1 MNQEF
6 DHERIRRMIQERME
20 QGEWP
25 NGTYKPKAERLPPVN
40 LDAAMHGGLRLLAF
54 ALFRQAV
61 VETIVDQR
69 ETAQGI
75 PTGDGSRA
83 TSWEELE
90 RVLGKE
96 TVDRMRAGA

>member
-1 MNQEF
+1 MNQ
-6 DHERIRRMIQERME
+6 DPNKR
-20 QGEWP
+20 P
-25 NGTYKPKAERLPPVN
+25 NGTYKPRAERIPPIN
-40 LDAAMHGGLRLLAF
+40 LDSAVHGGLRILAF

-61 VETIVDQR
+61 VEALVDQR

-96 TVDRMRAGA
+96 TVDKMMAGA

>member
-1 MNQEF
+1 MNQ
-6 DHERIRRMIQERME
+6 DPNKR
-20 QGEWP
+20 P
-25 NGTYKPKAERLPPVN
+25 NGTYKPKAERLPPQHFNCRSSLPPVN
-40 LDAAMHGGLRLLAF
+40 LDAAIHGGLRLLAF
-54 ALFRQAV
+54 ALFRQAI
-61 VETIVDQR
+61 VEAIVDQR

-96 TVDRMRAGA
+96 TVDRMRAGT

>member
-1 MNQEF
+1 MNQ
-6 DHERIRRMIQERME
+6 DPNKR
-20 QGEWP
+20 P

-40 LDAAMHGGLRLLAF
+40 LDAAIHGGLRLLAF
-54 ALFRQAV
+54 ALFRQAI
-61 VETIVDQR
+61 VEAIVDQR

-96 TVDRMRAGA
+96 TADRMRAGT

>member
-1 MNQEF
+1 MNQ
-6 DHERIRRMIQERME
+6 DQNKR
-20 QGEWP
+20 P

-40 LDAAMHGGLRLLAF
+40 LDAAIHGGLRLLAF
-54 ALFRQAV
+54 ALFRQAI
-61 VETIVDQR
+61 VEAIVDQR

-96 TVDRMRAGA
+96 TVDKMRAGA

>member
-1 MNQEF
+1 MNQ
-6 DHERIRRMIQERME
+6 DPNKR
-20 QGEWP
+20 P

-40 LDAAMHGGLRLLAF
+40 LDAAIHGGLRLLAF

-61 VETIVDQR
+61 VEVIVEQR
-69 ETAQGI
+69 EKALGI
-75 PTGDGSRA
+75 PTGDGSAA

-96 TVDRMRAGA
+96 TVDKMRAGE